1 MKNCFRSLL
10 SPSFPGKFGGP
21 DFTVRPANSKTLF
34 ELKFS
39 PSILTDRRN
48 EYITNLVFSVYA
60 VSCGASFFLLGL
72 KARASPLGYKSDWK
86 KTSVCNLQYGLQ
98 TRLVTSILATETA
111 GYSVIFSRL
120 LSPHLLFVLV
130 KNRAIIEIPSNDLFS
145 SHAAIAE
152 LSKIDRK

>member
-10 SPSFPGKFGGP
+10 SPSIPGKFGGP

-39 PSILTDRRN
+39 PSILTHRRN
-48 EYITNLVFSVYA
+48 KYITNLVFSVYA

-86 KTSVCNLQYGLQ
+86 KNLGL
-98 TRLVTSILATETA
+98 
-111 GYSVIFSRL
+111 
-120 LSPHLLFVLV
+120 
-130 KNRAIIEIPSNDLFS
+130 
-145 SHAAIAE
+145 
-152 LSKIDRK
+152 